1 MVCLMFVLLKSKNIN
16 VIWAKQDLEW
26 LVNVIIFDLLY
37 SQAAQL
43 TMVNV
48 ATAVVIMLTAEN
60 FEVASL

>member
-1 MVCLMFVLLKSKNIN
+1 MI
-16 VIWAKQDLEW
+16 
-26 LVNVIIFDLLY
+26 VNLLY

-43 TMVNV
+43 TMVNI